1 MATAAPRTRSRSWP
15 APGWAALP
23 GGHATAEVA
32 GQRGAW
38 RQRAWS
44 LVRGAAPL
52 ALAAALAVA
61 AAALWFYAVAL
72 AVDRLDSRSSE
83 PREDIVAFYV
93 AGKLLREGHVE
104 RLYDVQAVAAEEAAL
119 LGRPAGY
126 HGGLPFLN
134 PPFVAGL
141 FYPLTLLPYGVAQA
155 VWLGLSAAA
164 LAAALALLWPELR
177 RLQRKWAVVFV
188 LAALASAPVFWS
200 LLYGQLSPLVLLS
213 WVASYRLLKAGREG
227 AAGLVLAACLIK
239 PPLAVVPALFL
250 LTTGRW
256 RAFAGFAAGGAL
268 LGAASL
274 ALVGLQ
280 TALVDYPRL
289 MLDSTAW
296 RSEYGID
303 RPHMFGWNGLLSL
316 LLDGRAPELERAL
329 GVAASLAT
337 LAAAVYVWRR
347 LNRQGND
354 AGLALAVTGATVLL
368 SPHIHLQDLQ
378 VMILPAALLVAH
390 RRGVS
395 EVLLPAALFVLAPLS
410 LAGPNLVTPLLAGSL
425 AYQLR
430 RALAGVSLPWRL
442 PQVTAERLRSGV
454 AAVSWQAARR
464 LRPGRPPV
472 AGQAPVAR
480 TMATTT
486 PTR

>member
-1 MATAAPRTRSRSWP
+1 MTTAAPRTNDGRWP

-23 GGHATAEVA
+23 SACATAEAV
-32 GQRGAW
+32 GQRGGW
-38 RQRAWS
+38 RWRAWS
-44 LVRGAAPL
+44 LVVGAAPL
-52 ALAAALAVA
+52 ALAAVLAVA
-61 AAALWFYAVAL
+61 AAALWGYAIAL
-72 AVDRLDSRSSE
+72 AVDRFDGRSSE
-83 PREDIVAFYV
+83 PREDVVAFYV
-93 AGKLLREGHVE
+93 AGKLLREGRGE
-104 RLYDVQAVAAEEAAL
+104 RLYDVPTVAGEEAAV

-155 VWLGLSAAA
+155 VWLGLSVAF
-164 LAAALALLWPELR
+164 LAASLALLWPELR
-177 RLQRKWAVVFV
+177 RLEPKWRVVFV
-188 LAALASAPVFWS
+188 LAALASVPVFWS
-200 LLYGQLSPLVLLS
+200 LLYGQLSTLVLLS
-213 WVASYRLLKAGREG
+213 WVASYRLLKTGREG
-227 AAGLVLAACLIK
+227 TAGLVLAACLIK

-274 ALVGLQ
+274 ALVGPQ

-289 MLDSTAW
+289 MLESVAW

-316 LLDGRAPELERAL
+316 LLGGHAPELERAL

-347 LNRQGND
+347 FDSQGNE
-354 AGLALAVTGATVLL
+354 AGLALAVAGAAVLF

-378 VMILPAALLVAH
+378 ILILPCALLVA
-390 RRGVS
+390 RRRMPFD
-395 EVLLPAALFVLAPLS
+395 VLIPAALFALTPLS
-410 LAGPNLVTPLLAGSL
+410 LTGANLVTPLLATSL

-430 RALAGVSLPWRL
+430 AALAGVSVRGRL
-442 PQVTAERLRSGV
+442 RAAASGLAQHLARRLRSGRLPV
-454 AAVSWQAARR
+454 ARR
-464 LRPGRPPV
+464 
-472 AGQAPVAR
+472 AAAR

>member
-1 MATAAPRTRSRSWP
+1 
-15 APGWAALP
+15 
-23 GGHATAEVA
+23 
-32 GQRGAW
+32 
-38 RQRAWS
+38 
-44 LVRGAAPL
+44 
-52 ALAAALAVA
+52 
-61 AAALWFYAVAL
+61 
-72 AVDRLDSRSSE
+72 VDRLDSRSSE

-303 RPHMFGWNGLLSL
+303 
-316 LLDGRAPELERAL
+316 LERAL